1 MTLRYG
7 ACCLLLVSQLIQA
20 KAVQPVRIDIRQHL
34 FYPSQLVLPAGQA
47 FELQIHNQDLTAEE
61 FESPDLNRKKI
72 VLGKSRASVILGP
85 LSVGSYVFF
94 GAFYPKT
101 AQGLLKVV
109 P

>member
-1 MTLRYG
+1 MKLRYG
-7 ACCLLLVSQLIQA
+7 ACCLLLLSELIPA
-20 KAVQPVRIDIRQHL
+20 KPVEPVRIDIRQHL
-34 FYPSQLVLPAGQA
+34 FYPSRLVIPAGQR

-72 VLGKSRASVILGP
+72 VSGQSRASLILGP
-85 LSVGSYVFF
+85 LKVGSYAFF

-101 AQGLLKVV
+101 AQGLLQVV